1 MGTDSVTGD
10 ADFVLNVSVMLTGTA
25 GDVASGKAGVMTV
38 TASEVIT
45 VTGASRVIPAAVRVA
60 RVVEASPGKRPPLI
74 VRGVPPVEGPKLGAQ
89 KVKNGA
95 TAGEGWNEM
104 EMVADPVCDPTEAF
118 ARTVARPTEVE
129 QRAVVAVPP

>member
-1 MGTDSVTGD
+1 LGTDSVTGD
-10 ADFVLNVSVMLTGTA
+10 ADFVLNVSVMLTGTD

-74 VRGVPPVEGPKLGAQ
+74 VRGVPPVEGPKLGLQ
-89 KVKNGA
+89 KVKKGA

-104 EMVADPVCDPTEAF
+104 EMVAEPDCDPTEAF